1 MKFLSALAA
10 ATVLTLAGFG
20 VRSSGFGVLGSG
32 SGSGSA
38 VLTAAGDPLT
48 IATLSSRADMVSGG
62 DALVEIRGVT
72 LQPGVP
78 SNVSVKVNDR
88 DVSAAFHVNAE
99 RRSLTGL
106 VDGLKNGRNTIVAKR
121 GSQTARLDVTNYP
134 ITGPI

>member
-48 IATLSSRADMVSGG
+48 IATLSSRADMVSG
-62 DALVEIRGVT
+62 
-72 LQPGVP
+72 
-78 SNVSVKVNDR
+78 
-88 DVSAAFHVNAE
+88 SAAFHVNAE